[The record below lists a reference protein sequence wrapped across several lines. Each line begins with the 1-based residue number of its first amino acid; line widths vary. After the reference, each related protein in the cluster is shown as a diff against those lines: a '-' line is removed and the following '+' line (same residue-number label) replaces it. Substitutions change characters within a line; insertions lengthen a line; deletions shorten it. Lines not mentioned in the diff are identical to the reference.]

1 MTKKIKSEEDRIK
14 DLSKFKKIELI
25 KIILKTDNKQIE
37 EQKLLLNKNKV
48 LIQKIVTQ
56 KEIIDK
62 LSSKKEE
69 FVFNIGKKVFI
80 EYLSAKGLPRTAKG
94 FINKETNT
102 KIKLLIKDKNKEYF
116 YIIFK
121 NMITGVKEYY

>member
-1 MTKKIKSEEDRIK
+1 MVKKSEKEQIK
-14 DLSKFKKIELI
+14 DLSKFKKIDLI
-25 KIILKTDNKQIE
+25 QIILKHDFTEIEKQKI
-37 EQKLLLNKNKV
+37 LLNKIKE
-48 LIQKIVTQ
+48 LKKKIVNQ